1 MPFLADDMVDML
13 LDEAEAHGSC
23 FAAHREPEL
32 SLFARRAEAGELV
45 RPAPRLYARREH
57 WTTLC
62 PEERELHV
70 IRGIARLGEDWIFC
84 GPSAALLHGLSVSR
98 SRLGTVEVC
107 YPRGGRRLYGG
118 RVLTRHMGRNAEAP
132 VYLDGA
138 RATPLLRTALDC
150 MRTFGLRDGLAV
162 ADSAL
167 RAGGLSRE
175 ELVSYID
182 AADHRLR
189 GIGRAREVALLADG
203 RAANGGESVAR
214 GAMWELG
221 FAAPDLQLRLI
232 DPVDGGVYFADF
244 AWTLADGSII
254 AGELDGGEKYTNPAM
269 NGGDVQ
275 TAMRRERLRESRLT
289 ASCRGVARLSMEDV
303 ADTWR
308 LNRVLEAFGVPRD
321 HEPLIDVPA
330 GPVIDE
336 VPLEAYG
343 IS

>member
-1 MPFLADDMVDML
+1 MPFLADDMVDKL
-13 LDEAEAHGSC
+13 LDEAEANGSC

-57 WTTLC
+57 WATLC

-84 GPSAALLHGLSVSR
+84 GPSAALLHGLSVSHR
-98 SRLGTVEVC
+98 RLGTVEVC

-132 VYLDGA
+132 VHLDGA

-150 MRTFGLRDGLAV
+150 MRTFDLRDGLAV

-175 ELVSYID
+175 ELVAYID

-189 GIGRAREVALLADG
+189 GIGQAREVALLADG

-214 GAMWELG
+214 GAM
-221 FAAPDLQLRLI
+221 
-232 DPVDGGVYFADF
+232 
-244 AWTLADGSII
+244 
-254 AGELDGGEKYTNPAM
+254 
-269 NGGDVQ
+269 
-275 TAMRRERLRESRLT
+275 
-289 ASCRGVARLSMEDV
+289 
-303 ADTWR
+303 
-308 LNRVLEAFGVPRD
+308 
-321 HEPLIDVPA
+321 
-330 GPVIDE
+330 
-336 VPLEAYG
+336 
-343 IS
+343 